1 VRYRPKAAYQTTV
14 ETSIYLSQDATG
26 RGIETRLY
34 TALFEAL
41 RGQDLHRALA
51 GVTLPNPASVSLHRH
66 LGFERAALYREVG
79 RKFGRYWDVAW
90 FQKDLA

>member
-1 VRYRPKAAYQTTV
+1 LGGRSQVQLTGSDRPHH
-14 ETSIYLSQDATG
+14 G
-26 RGIETRLY
+26 TRLY

-51 GVTLPNPASVSLHRH
+51 GVTLPNPASVALHRR

-79 RKFGRYWDVAW
+79 RKFDRYWDVAW